1 MIPEILADLGYSEKI
16 GSPGNDFLLSD
27 SDTIVYG
34 LQGDDALRT
43 NDTSDPVGNS
53 LLVGG
58 RGSDRYIID
67 DEFQIIGIFDT
78 GNSTGDILEAS
89 EFNFY
94 DNDTFAYEVYNNT
107 LVLFEL
113 DGQTIILPDWQN
125 VENRIEEFQFEEVT
139 LFYDELVD
147 VFANNSDKYLG
158 NFNADSTIT
167 LPNGEDYDI
176 FVGGSESETIDIY
189 QAIIDRAEELES
201 ENPSDDLRLEE
212 FLQDPSQ
219 YIGAIRDFDGNNLGS
234 PEGWKSI
241 GSVDIQG
248 DGDTEY
254 IFVNPIIGRWASVG
268 ADRDNIVDF
277 DNHGR
282 GGDTRVVGIY
292 IDPLVESGEVVRGSA
307 FDSQRRFQN
316 DLYIDNLTLLDGDDY
331 DGDGLEET
339 YFRVNDGTA
348 VLHAYMHADGNIRYA
363 NYQSEADL
371 EEFMTANDVSSSVWG
386 DWFN

>member
-1 MIPEILADLGYSEKI
+1 MIAGTSEKI
-16 GSPGNDFLLSD
+16 GSRGNDSLSG
-27 SDTIVYG
+27 SDLEIVYG
-34 LQGDDALRT
+34 LQG
-43 NDTSDPVGNS
+43 NDTFAAGRATAITDKADPIF
-53 LLVGG
+53 VGG
-58 RGSDRYIID
+58 TGSDRYIVED
-67 DEFQIIGIFDT
+67 FQSILVFDT
-78 GNSTGDILEAS
+78 GNSDGDVIEAS
-89 EFNFY
+89 GIDL
-94 DNDTFAYEVYNNT
+94 DNPNTAVIEYFDRSLYIFDTSSQQYIFI
-107 LVLFEL
+107 L
-113 DGQTIILPDWQN
+113 DWKNPQHK
-125 VENRIEEFQFEEVT
+125 IEEFRLENRT
-139 LFYDELVD
+139 LSYDEFV
-147 VFANNSDKYLG
+147 ANLQMSGKYVG
-158 NFNADSTIT
+158 NFTASQTVT

-176 FVGGSESETIDIY
+176 EVGDVNLRTLIEF
-189 QAIIDRAEELES
+189 DRKLFDRVRELE
-201 ENPSDDLRLEE
+201 NSDNNSSDNLMLQK

-268 ADRDNIVDF
+268 ANSNNIIDF
-277 DNHGR
+277 NNHGR

-316 DLYIDNLTLLDGDDY
+316 DLFIDNLTLLAGDDY
-331 DGDGLEET
+331 DGDGLQET

-371 EEFMTANDVSSSVWG
+371 EQFMTDNGIDNSVWG
-386 DWFN
+386 DWPN

>member
-78 GNSTGDILEAS
+78 GNSNGDILEAS

-107 LVLFEL
+107 LVLFE
-113 DGQTIILPDWQN
+113 
-125 VENRIEEFQFEEVT
+125 
-139 LFYDELVD
+139 
-147 VFANNSDKYLG
+147 
-158 NFNADSTIT
+158 
-167 LPNGEDYDI
+167 
-176 FVGGSESETIDIY
+176 
-189 QAIIDRAEELES
+189 
-201 ENPSDDLRLEE
+201 
-212 FLQDPSQ
+212 
-219 YIGAIRDFDGNNLGS
+219 
-234 PEGWKSI
+234 
-241 GSVDIQG
+241 
-248 DGDTEY
+248 
-254 IFVNPIIGRWASVG
+254 
-268 ADRDNIVDF
+268 
-277 DNHGR
+277 
-282 GGDTRVVGIY
+282 
-292 IDPLVESGEVVRGSA
+292 
-307 FDSQRRFQN
+307 
-316 DLYIDNLTLLDGDDY
+316 IDNLTLLDGDDY

-371 EEFMTANDVSSSVWG
+371 EEFMTANDVSSSV
-386 DWFN
+386 